1 MFKDRIEAGGSRHR
15 TIEAIVEADGTVRLL
30 ESVERGVP
38 CRALVTLLDEAPPG
52 ESISTALH
60 SEEAL
65 ADWAR
70 AEEDEAWSH
79 LQPEP

>member
-1 MFKDRIEAGGSRHR
+1 MHR

-30 ESVERGVP
+30 ESVEGGAPR
-38 CRALVTLLDEAPPG
+38 RALVTLLDEAPPD
-52 ESISTALH
+52 EAMMAALY

-70 AEEDEAWSH
+70 VEEDEAWSH

>member
-1 MFKDRIEAGGSRHR
+1 MHR

-30 ESVERGVP
+30 ESVEHGAPR
-38 CRALVTLLDEAPPG
+38 RALVTLLDEAPPD
-52 ESISTALH
+52 EAMLAALY
-60 SEEAL
+60 SEDAL

-70 AEEDEAWSH
+70 AAEDEAWSH